1 MALCGAKTRSG
12 EPCKRHAAVG
22 STRCKLHGGRSTGPR
37 NQTGNR
43 NAARPGSLYS
53 RFLSDEEQGI
63 AASIELGNVDEELR
77 LTRIRLMRALQREQD
92 KGGEAELDERVERD
106 GAENVTARMEEKYKV
121 RDYSSLIDKLTAR
134 VESLEARRAALV
146 AAALDAEIKQLDVEK
161 RRSELAALLRE
172 QAHDEQ
178 DHSAPP
184 DYKLEPDEDVP
195 ATPIL

>member
-53 RFLSDEEQGI
+53 QFLSDEEQGI

-92 KGGEAELDERVERD
+92 KGDTLEVESETTEPVEIDGEPTGGDLIKR
-106 GAENVTARMEEKYKV
+106 TAKV
-121 RDYSSLIDKLTAR
+121 RDYSALIDKLTAR
-134 VESLEARRAALV
+134 VESLEARRVALV
-146 AAALDAEIKQLDVEK
+146 AAALDAEIKQLEIEK
-161 RRSELAALLRE
+161 RRAELK
-172 QAHDEQ
+172 D
-178 DHSAPP
+178 P
-184 DYKLEPDEDVP
+184 DDDIPSPVKVVVEVRDARKPH
-195 ATPIL
+195 A

>member
-77 LTRIRLMRALQREQD
+77 MTRIRLMRALQREQD
-92 KGGEAELDERVERD
+92 KGDTLEVESETTEPVEIDGEPTGGDLIKR
-106 GAENVTARMEEKYKV
+106 TAKV
-121 RDYSSLIDKLTAR
+121 RDYSALIDKLTAR
-134 VESLEARRAALV
+134 VESLEARRVALV
-146 AAALDAEIKQLDVEK
+146 AAALDAEIKQLEIEK
-161 RRSELAALLRE
+161 RRAELK
-172 QAHDEQ
+172 D
-178 DHSAPP
+178 P
-184 DYKLEPDEDVP
+184 DDDIPSPVKVVVEVRDARKPH
-195 ATPIL
+195 A

>member
-1 MALCGAKTRSG
+1 MHMALCGAKTRSG

-92 KGGEAELDERVERD
+92 KGDTLEVESETTEPVEIDGEPTGGDLIKR
-106 GAENVTARMEEKYKV
+106 TAKV
-121 RDYSSLIDKLTAR
+121 RDYSALIDKLTAR
-134 VESLEARRAALV
+134 VESLEARRVALV
-146 AAALDAEIKQLDVEK
+146 AAALDAEIKQLEIEK
-161 RRSELAALLRE
+161 RRAELK
-172 QAHDEQ
+172 D
-178 DHSAPP
+178 P
-184 DYKLEPDEDVP
+184 DDDIPSPVKVVVEVRDARKPH
-195 ATPIL
+195 A

>member
-92 KGGEAELDERVERD
+92 KGDTLEVESETTEPVEIDGEPTGGDLIKR
-106 GAENVTARMEEKYKV
+106 TAKV
-121 RDYSSLIDKLTAR
+121 RDYSALIDKLTAR
-134 VESLEARRAALV
+134 VESLEARRVALV
-146 AAALDAEIKQLDVEK
+146 AAALDAEIKQLEIEK
-161 RRSELAALLRE
+161 RRAELK
-172 QAHDEQ
+172 D
-178 DHSAPP
+178 P
-184 DYKLEPDEDVP
+184 DDDIPSPVKVVVEVRDARKPH
-195 ATPIL
+195 A

>member
-12 EPCKRHAAVG
+12 EPCKRHSVPG

-77 LTRIRLMRALQREQD
+77 LTRIRLMRALQREND
-92 KGGEAELDERVERD
+92 LGDTLEVESETTEPVEIDGEPTGGDLIKR
-106 GAENVTARMEEKYKV
+106 TTKV
-121 RDYSSLIDKLTAR
+121 RNYSALIDKLTAR

-146 AAALDAEIKQLDVEK
+146 AAALDAEIKQLEIEK
-161 RRSELAALLRE
+161 RRAELK
-172 QAHDEQ
+172 D
-178 DHSAPP
+178 P
-184 DYKLEPDEDVP
+184 DDDMPSPVKVVVEVRDARKPD
-195 ATPIL
+195 A

>member
-12 EPCKRHAAVG
+12 EPCKRHSAPG
-22 STRCKLHGGRSTGPR
+22 STRCKLHGGKSPGAAK
-37 NQTGNR
+37 GNR
-43 NAARPGSLYS
+43 YAARPGSLYS

-92 KGGEAELDERVERD
+92 RGDEAELDERVERD

-121 RDYSSLIDKLTAR
+121 RDYSALIDKLTAR

-161 RRSELAALLRE
+161 RRSEVATLLRE
-172 QAHDEQ
+172 QARGEQ
-178 DHSAPP
+178 DNSATP